1 MFETL
6 TTYLNKIASLNDTT
20 AWFQVID
27 REAQFEIIR
36 LNTIDQ
42 LFDEGERSDGT
53 FLPNYSRRS
62 VEEFGKPEG
71 HIKLKDTGRFYQS
84 FRVKADKFGF
94 FIAAD
99 DESVYDE
106 PLTEVYGENI
116 LGLTDENM
124 RVLINLLKRKYFEYI
139 NERLSY

>member
-1 MFETL
+1 MFDSL
-6 TTYLNKIASLNDTT
+6 TTYLNKISALNENT

-42 LFDEGERSDGT
+42 LFDNGERSDGT
-53 FLPNYSRRS
+53 FLPDYSRRS

-71 HIKLKDTGRFYQS
+71 HIKLKDTGRFYHS
-84 FRVKADKFGF
+84 FRVKADNYGF

-99 DESVYDE
+99 DETVYDQ
-106 PLTEVYGENI
+106 PLTERYGIDI
-116 LGLTDENM
+116 LGLTDDNM
-124 RVLINLLKRKYFEYI
+124 RVLINLLKRKYIEFI
-139 NERLSY
+139 DARLSR